1 MILAQ
6 DRFWRGGIPAPCFT
20 RQLADIS
27 LGSFDAGNNQ
37 APKRVE
43 SIARTRLGGPS
54 DMAGERKRDGTC
66 QARHF
71 SRSKWSN

>member
-20 RQLADIS
+20 RQLADMS
-27 LGSFDAGNNQ
+27 FGSFDVGNNQ

-43 SIARTRLGGPS
+43 FIARTKLGEPS
-54 DMAGERKRDGTC
+54 DMAGERKCDRTR
-66 QARHF
+66 QAGHF
-71 SRSKWSN
+71 SRGSWSN